1 MTFGHPYLLLTLLLV
16 PVVAGL
22 YLLARRRRM
31 RYAIAYTNID
41 VLAGVVEG
49 RSWRRAVPPALFL
62 VALAALCFG
71 LARPHVRTLAA
82 EDHSTVIL
90 VIDASRSMQST
101 DVKPSRL
108 AAAEE
113 AVQTFLDRAPK
124 HLQIALIVFAGDVQ
138 IAAPPTTDHDLVRQS
153 LRLVEDYP
161 GYTGT
166 AIGDALQ
173 VAVSLGRRAIQ
184 GPGAGGPTIAYRT
197 AAGPLP
203 PDRTSP
209 VSILFLSDGRQTTGA
224 LTPLEGANL
233 ARNAG
238 FPVYTVALGTN
249 GGNLPGF
256 GNGFGG
262 GNSFGAGSPSYS
274 LAPDRATLRAIAL
287 RTGGTY
293 FPARSA
299 AAVHA
304 AYAKLGSRLGRH
316 PSHEEI
322 TFVFLAIAAG
332 LLVLAGAAAALW
344 SPRLP

>member
-16 PVVAGL
+16 PIVAGL
-22 YLLARRRRM
+22 YLLGRRRRM
-31 RYAIAYTNID
+31 RYAIAYTNVD
-41 VLAGVVEG
+41 VLAAVVEG
-49 RSWRRAVPPALFL
+49 RSWRRVVPPALFL
-62 VALAALCFG
+62 VALAALCVG
-71 LARPHVRTLAA
+71 LARPHVRSLVA
-82 EDHSTVIL
+82 EDHATVIL

-124 HLQIALIVFAGDVQ
+124 QLQVALIVFAGDVQ
-138 IAAPPTTDHDLVRQS
+138 VAAPPTTDHNLVRES
-153 LRLVEDYP
+153 LRIVEDYP

-173 VAVSLGRRAIQ
+173 VAVQLGRQAIQ
-184 GPGAGGPTIAYRT
+184 GGRTSGTTIAYRS
-197 AAGPLP
+197 AAAPLP

-224 LTPLEGANL
+224 LTPMEGADL

-249 GGNLPGF
+249 GGSLPGF
-256 GNGFGG
+256 GNSSGGGFGL
-262 GNSFGAGSPSYS
+262 SSPAYS
-274 LAPDRATLRAIAL
+274 LAPDRVTLRAIAL

-299 AAVHA
+299 AAAHA
-304 AYAKLGSRLGRH
+304 AYAKLGSRLGRR
-316 PSHEEI
+316 PAHEEI
-322 TFVFLAIAAG
+322 TYVFLAIAAG
-332 LLVLAGAAAALW
+332 LLVLAGAASTLW
-344 SPRLP
+344 APRLP